1 MARIRGKTLTQDEL
15 NCPVCNYDYSKTNLA
30 KRFFKAG
37 NIFSISFNC
46 ECDSRLLL
54 RSMSRYM
61 KIYDATEMRRKQ
73 YLKAKMD
80 RIKLKENGGS

>member
-1 MARIRGKTLTQDEL
+1 
-15 NCPVCNYDYSKTNLA
+15 
-30 KRFFKAG
+30 
-37 NIFSISFNC
+37 
-46 ECDSRLLL
+46 
-54 RSMSRYM
+54 MSRYM